1 MYYVHCADPLT
12 DTNRMATAWTK
23 LARAVTY
30 VSSIPLPVSENKKTC
45 CTCLSSF
52 TIMNGGKYWLFQ
64 ASIITKRN
72 TKKCAKKERGW
83 VTYPKNV
90 HLGKS

>member
-30 VSSIPLPVSENKKTC
+30 VSYIPLPVSENKKTC
-45 CTCLSSF
+45 CIYLSSF
-52 TIMNGGKYWLFQ
+52 TIMNGGKYWPFHTVFSLCGFVNDKQ
-64 ASIITKRN
+64 LL
-72 TKKCAKKERGW
+72 
-83 VTYPKNV
+83 Y
-90 HLGKS
+90 